1 MSTTRPARPARDAG
15 FTIVEVMMAMVVLVV
30 GMLGVSLML
39 SQASQTTS
47 DNKARGQAL
56 SLARELT
63 EGARSQAYTNLEPT
77 TVVALEQSNSAL
89 ADSDPDTAGW
99 QVERRGKTFNVAV
112 GVCSVDDIND
122 GSGTRDTATFCASG
136 AGSTSSATCQ
146 DGYGS
151 GDTIAG
157 NGTLAGVAV
166 GDCGLDTDRDGRVD
180 GLTGACAATACPV
193 SAKVDKNP
201 DDFKRLVILVRW
213 KGGPGRTYVLQNT
226 TIDYPGVTAAPA
238 VTGIVSNPDIS
249 PSNELTTGTTLNF
262 TATTNKA
269 AQTVAWYVNGQP
281 QDASATGGSGT
292 TWTFGWNLGAV
303 GATSPGRQP
312 GPGRRL
318 PRRGQGLRQV
328 RPVRRAIPLQR
339 QGQPAP
345 ALSRARLPEHPR
357 RPRRRDG
364 LVEVPRGR
372 HRRLPG
378 PARGRVD
385 DDRVLALHRD
395 VVPRRHPAG
404 QRHRHLQDLGAGQ
417 GPRRRLHARRR
428 RVHRR
433 RRSTWPT
440 ASRPRRRA

>member
-1 MSTTRPARPARDAG
+1 MSTTRPTRPARDAG

-180 GLTGACAATACPV
+180 GLTGACP
-193 SAKVDKNP
+193 P
-201 DDFKRLVILVRW
+201 
-213 KGGPGRTYVLQNT
+213 P
-226 TIDYPGVTAAPA
+226 
-238 VTGIVSNPDIS
+238 
-249 PSNELTTGTTLNF
+249 
-262 TATTNKA
+262 
-269 AQTVAWYVNGQP
+269 
-281 QDASATGGSGT
+281 
-292 TWTFGWNLGAV
+292 
-303 GATSPGRQP
+303 
-312 GPGRRL
+312 
-318 PRRGQGLRQV
+318 
-328 RPVRRAIPLQR
+328 
-339 QGQPAP
+339 
-345 ALSRARLPEHPR
+345 RARSP
-357 RPRRRDG
+357 
-364 LVEVPRGR
+364 
-372 HRRLPG
+372 
-378 PARGRVD
+378 
-385 DDRVLALHRD
+385 
-395 VVPRRHPAG
+395 
-404 QRHRHLQDLGAGQ
+404 
-417 GPRRRLHARRR
+417 
-428 RVHRR
+428 
-433 RRSTWPT
+433 RRSTRTRTTSSASSSSSAGRAARGGPT
-440 ASRPRRRA
+440 SCRTPRSTTRASPPPRR